1 MKAYLDKMFPH
12 KLKMRRVTEMGNA
25 DYEYAE
31 AFETMCSAQLKS
43 IESGMDNA
51 RYTIV
56 CPYIDPKKWEGDR
69 QWFFAEL
76 TILGKTLTKGRILYV
91 DNTQIYTVGG
101 VQMGC
106 TIDVLFPTQNLL

>member
-12 KLKMRRVTEMGNA
+12 SLKMRRVIEMGST
-25 DYEYAE
+25 DYVYED
-31 AFETMCSAQLKS
+31 AFVTMCSAQLKS

-56 CPYIDPKKWEGDR
+56 CPYIEPSKWEGDR

-76 TILGKTLTKGRILYV
+76 TILGKTLTQGRILYV
-91 DNTQIYTVGG
+91 DNTKIYTVGG

>member
-12 KLKMRRVTEMGNA
+12 SLKMRRVLGQGSG
-25 DYEYAE
+25 DYEYAD
-31 AFETMCSAQLKS
+31 AFETICSAQLKS

-56 CPYIDPKKWEGDR
+56 CPYIEPSKWEGER
-69 QWFFAEL
+69 QWYFAEL

-91 DNTQIYTVGG
+91 DNTKIYTVGG
-101 VQMGC
+101 MQMGC

>member
-12 KLKMRRVTEMGNA
+12 KLKMRRVLAMSSG
-25 DYEYAE
+25 DYSYAE

-43 IESGMDNA
+43 IERDMDNA

-56 CPYIDPKKWEGDR
+56 CPYIDPNKLVGDR
-69 QWFFAEL
+69 LWFFAEL
-76 TILGKTLTKGRILYV
+76 TILGKTMTKGRILYV
-91 DNTQIYTVGG
+91 DNTKIYTVGG